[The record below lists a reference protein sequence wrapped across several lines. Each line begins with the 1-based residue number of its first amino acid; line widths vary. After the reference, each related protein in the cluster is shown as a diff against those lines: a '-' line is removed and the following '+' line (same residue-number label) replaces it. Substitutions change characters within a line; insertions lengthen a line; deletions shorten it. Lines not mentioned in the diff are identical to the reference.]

1 MPHSFNRSTRGA
13 GGSVPSAAELHARI
27 NRMVALYEARQAV
40 LDAKCIAPASRFS
53 AAVIGGGLAGLSA
66 ALSLARRGMQVTL
79 FEARPGVGGRVAST
93 ERFSHGHIIEYGA
106 ELVGANHPTWQALAR
121 RYHLS
126 LIGRGDQALMS
137 KAGLQPRLRL
147 GGAFVSEKELNLLDE
162 TLLNKVF
169 VPLGERAKKIQHP
182 DAPWKQ
188 PGLKDWDTLSVA
200 AALKN
205 WCGLTPGSK
214 PWQLM
219 ELMLVNNNV
228 APLDTLNLLGL
239 LCLIKAGQFK
249 ASAGDDHDPKLLGY
263 WDVLEIFRCAE
274 GCGTLAQRMKN
285 EFVRDLKGQIHL
297 QAAVTDIDLSAR
309 PRLLWRAVDE
319 KGNAAIGAARD
330 LAVDYV
336 VLAVPPSVWSGIR
349 VTPQKYDPATAVGL
363 MRMGPAVKFFSEL
376 DRRFWIDAG
385 HAPLGGAMEVGQ
397 VWEGTDN
404 QMLLV
409 EQRPVLN
416 VFAGGRIPS
425 QGDMEKGL
433 NDILPGYDTHVN
445 KSNRRLVNWP
455 TEPFIKTGYSSPG
468 LGQIFS
474 VGKKLNEPLAG
485 RLCFAGE
492 HTSMGHFGYM
502 EGALQSG
509 ERAAQQILAL
519 ACKAEPTTPA
529 PSRPS
534 PTPARPG
541 DLRVAELAAAV
552 EHQVAAKVPVPAEL
566 LHAAEKIDAGLGT
579 ADKVLPLLVDT
590 PTRNLLRLIV
600 SQLQADFFPRG
611 HGLIDAKGKVIRTS
625 RRGRIDT
632 QLERA
637 DGSRWPFEHRVLLWL
652 SARPPGNATLAG
664 QHATGATSS
673 LVTIFTK
680 DIGTVSSTSAAGVA
694 VHEFVHMLLSM
705 VQHMRQ
711 AYGDTAT
718 RRFLSSEPWQ
728 RLDARMFK
736 PQQRALAA
744 MLEPLRKLLPMQV
757 SADELAE
764 SLVGEAMA
772 YTLAQWLSSAVDAV
786 TASRSRDP
794 KITATASIT
803 PLLVRHY
810 IVERSPQFAA
820 SLKSA
825 AVTAAV
831 ARIEPAIDALL
842 DALRDHWGPVVI
854 NSKTA
859 TRPGTGLHGPVQAVA
874 GHEPGGWYAYLSGRA
889 STGRPSR

>member
-1 MPHSFNRSTRGA
+1 
-13 GGSVPSAAELHARI
+13 
-27 NRMVALYEARQAV
+27 MVALYEARQAV
-40 LDAKCIAPASRFS
+40 LDAKCTAPASRFS

-66 ALSLARRGMQVTL
+66 AVSLARRGMQVTL
-79 FEARPGVGGRVAST
+79 FEARPVVGGRVAST
-93 ERFSHGHIIEYGA
+93 DRFSQGHIIEYGA

-121 RYHLS
+121 RHRLS

-137 KAGLQPRLRL
+137 EAGLQPRLRL
-147 GGAFVSEKELNLLDE
+147 DGSFVSGKELDLLNK
-162 TLLNKVF
+162 TLLNKMF
-169 VPLGERAKKIQHP
+169 IPLGILAKKIQYP

-188 PGLKDWDTLSVA
+188 PALKSLDKMSVA
-200 AALKN
+200 FALEK
-205 WCGLTPGSK
+205 WCRLTPGSK
-214 PWQLM
+214 PWQLI

-228 APLDTLNLLGL
+228 APLDTLNVLGL

-249 ASAGDDHDPKLLGY
+249 VGASDDQDPKLLGY

-309 PRLLWRAVDE
+309 PRLLWRNVDE
-319 KGNAAIGAARD
+319 KGHIATGAAKD
-330 LAVDYV
+330 LAVDFV

-363 MRMGPAVKFFSEL
+363 MRMGPAVKLFSEL
-376 DRRFWIDAG
+376 DRRFWIDTG
-385 HAPLGGAMEVGQ
+385 HAPLGGAMGVGQ

-409 EQRPVLN
+409 EQHPVLN
-416 VFAGGRIPS
+416 VFAGGKIPS
-425 QGDMEKGL
+425 QADMEKGL
-433 NDILPGYDTHVN
+433 DGILPGYDKHVN

-474 VGKKLNEPLAG
+474 VGQKLNEPLAG

-534 PTPARPG
+534 PPPAQPS
-541 DLRVAELAAAV
+541 DMRVAEVAAAV
-552 EHQVAAKVPVPAEL
+552 EHQVAAKAPLPPEL
-566 LHAAEKIDAGLGT
+566 RRAAERIDAGLGT
-579 ADKVLPLLVDT
+579 AAKVLPLLADT
-590 PTRNLLRLIV
+590 PTRGLLHFIV
-600 SQLQADFFPRG
+600 SLLQTNFFPSG
-611 HGLIDAKGKVIRTS
+611 HGLVDARGKVIRTS
-625 RRGRIDT
+625 HRGRIDT

-652 SARPPGNATLAG
+652 SARPPEKAAVAG
-664 QHATGATSS
+664 QQGTGATSS

-680 DIGTVSSTSAAGVA
+680 DIGTVSSTSAAVVA

-711 AYGDTAT
+711 AYGDTAM

-728 RLDARMFK
+728 RLDTRMFK
-736 PQQRALAA
+736 TQQRALAA
-744 MLEPLRKLLPMQV
+744 TLEPLRKLLPMQV
-757 SADELAE
+757 PADELAE

-772 YTLAQWLSSAVDAV
+772 YTLTQWLSSAVDAV
-786 TASRSRDP
+786 TPSRRP
-794 KITATASIT
+794 GPRIAVTASIT
-803 PLLVRHY
+803 PVLVRHY
-810 IVERSPQFAA
+810 ILERSPQFAA

-831 ARIEPAIDALL
+831 ARIEPAIGALL
-842 DALRDHWGPVVI
+842 DALRDHWGPVI
-854 NSKTA
+854 IKTRSGA
-859 TRPGTGLHGPVQAVA
+859 KIGTPEIMDQ
-874 GHEPGGWYAYLSGRA
+874 PRLSLRSNA
-889 STGRPSR
+889 APPP